1 MTPDRGLRTPDSG
14 PRTPDHGH
22 GTTNSHILSHRFAYL
37 RPNSLKEALALL
49 AENADAKILAGG
61 TNLLVDMKL
70 GKAAPAKVI
79 DITFVPEMRGIE
91 ERSDG
96 VWIGALTTIRELAV
110 SRLLWTSY
118 TALAEAAAAFGST
131 QVAMRGTLGGNVCNG
146 SPASDTVPALLAFG
160 AEAYLMGP
168 EGERM
173 AVLGDLLAGPG
184 QVKLRKGEILAA
196 VRMPKVTAGTGSA
209 FLKISR
215 VHADLA
221 KVSAAVRLTRDEGG
235 RATSVRIEL
244 GSVGPTVVRARKAEA
259 VLAKQPMSDE
269 VRLAA
274 AEAAANEIQPI
285 DDVRST
291 ADYRRKAAMAL
302 VHDAAGLAWERAA
315 VPVKHRL
322 RGSVVASKPR
332 DVLSLS
338 VDNDEVALASNKVGG
353 TRAKPTLKGEP
364 PKAVLQSLPSLA
376 VDPDESVVISL
387 TVNGEE
393 TEIDVAPNDL
403 LLNVLREHLELTG
416 SKYGCGIGECGAC
429 TVWMNGTPVLGCLVL
444 AVSADGADVRTIEG
458 EAANGQLTALQQAF
472 IDENA
477 FQCGYCTPG
486 MLMMSKRLLEEIPQ
500 PTEDEIRDYLKGNHC
515 RCTGYASIVRAVGLV
530 ARGSAACDTARENA
544 SAERS
549 PGPSRGG
556 ER

>member
-49 AENADAKILAGG
+49 AENLDAKILAGG

-235 RATSVRIEL
+235 RATSMRIEL

-259 VLAKQPMSDE
+259 VLAKQAMSDD

-302 VHDAAGLAWERAA
+302 VHDAAGLAWERASS
-315 VPVKHRL
+315 PIKHRL

-338 VDNDEVALASNKVGG
+338 VD
-353 TRAKPTLKGEP
+353 
-364 PKAVLQSLPSLA
+364 
-376 VDPDESVVISL
+376 PDESVVVRM

-444 AVSADGADVRTIEG
+444 AVSADGAEVRTIEG
-458 EAANGQLTALQQAF
+458 EAADGRLTALQQAF

-500 PTEDEIRDYLKGNHC
+500 PTEEEIRDYLKGNHC
-515 RCTGYASIVRAVGLV
+515 RCTGYASVVRAVGLV

>member
-1 MTPDRGLRTPDSG
+1 M
-14 PRTPDHGH
+14 TPDHGPR
-22 GTTNSHILSHRFAYL
+22 TTDASRNPTNSTNPTNPTNSTSPTNSMNTHILSHRFAYL
-37 RPNSLKEALALL
+37 RPNSLREALALL
-49 AENADAKILAGG
+49 AENPDAKILAGG
-61 TNLLVDMKL
+61 TNLIVDMKL

-110 SRLLWTSY
+110 SQLLWSSY

-131 QVAMRGTLGGNVCNG
+131 QVTMRGTLGGNVCNG
-146 SPASDTVPALLAFG
+146 SPASDTVPALVAFG
-160 AEAYLMGP
+160 AEAYLMGSD
-168 EGERM
+168 GERM
-173 AVLGDLLAGPG
+173 VVLGDLLAGPG

-196 VRMPKVTAGTGSA
+196 VRLPKVTTGTGSA

-244 GSVGPTVVRARKAEA
+244 GSVGPTVVRARKCESALVKQA
-259 VLAKQPMSDE
+259 VTSE
-269 VRLAA
+269 VALAA
-274 AEAAANEIQPI
+274 GEAAAGEIQPI

-291 ADYRRKAAMAL
+291 AEYRRRVAVAL
-302 VHDAAGLAWERAA
+302 VHDAVELAWKRCSGANAVRLPRVLREAEAKANLTAERPAA
-315 VPVKHRL
+315 VL
-322 RGSVVASKPR
+322 REVM
-332 DVLSLS
+332 SLS
-338 VDNDEVALASNKVGG
+338 VDADE
-353 TRAKPTLKGEP
+353 
-364 PKAVLQSLPSLA
+364 A
-376 VDPDESVVISL
+376 VDISL

-393 TEIDVAPNDL
+393 MEIDVAPNEL

-544 SAERS
+544 PAERS
-549 PGPSRGG
+549 PGSSRGG